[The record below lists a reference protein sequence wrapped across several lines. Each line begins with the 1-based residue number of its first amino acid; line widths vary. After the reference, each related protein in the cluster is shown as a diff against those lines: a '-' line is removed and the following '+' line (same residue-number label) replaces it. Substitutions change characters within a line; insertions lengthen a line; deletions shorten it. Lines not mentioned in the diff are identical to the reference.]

1 MSAVL
6 VLFKRQVL
14 FEAAMRAGDGN
25 HTDKFIITA
34 IQIAK
39 EKEFAVAFAACH
51 TDVPLAVLGM
61 TD

>member
-6 VLFKRQVL
+6 VLFRRQVL

-25 HTDKFIITA
+25 HTDKFIIAA

-39 EKEFAVAFAACH
+39 EKEFELHLPHVTQMYH
-51 TDVPLAVLGM
+51 SPYRG
-61 TD
+61 